1 MILTMPSS
9 LIHSDA
15 EPAHRRVL
23 LIDDDIDFA
32 NANAD
37 FLEEFGYEVK
47 VAHDEHQALD
57 ILSSY
62 DPQIALIDINLGQS
76 NGIDLIPLMRK
87 VTPDLICIML
97 TGNADIESP
106 IKALR
111 LGANDYLRKP
121 VNLEDLLAVLER
133 CAKTQKLEQDKRAAD
148 IAREEANAASRAKS
162 QFLSTMSHEL
172 RTPLNAVLGFA
183 QILDSDS
190 NEPLT
195 ENQKIIVDFIIRGG
209 NNLLDL
215 VNQVLDLNKIEA
227 EGLDLNTEYIPVS
240 DIVEGSIDLL
250 RSRANQDGVQ
260 ICDQTANLE
269 LPLLWTDKE
278 QLTKALSSLLSN
290 AIKYNSEGGTVTV
303 ACENIPDD
311 KLRISVQDTG
321 EGISIEDQPSLF
333 MPFER
338 LGREAGKIEGAGIGL
353 LLTRQIIELLG
364 GNIGFE
370 SEAGK
375 GSTFWLDVPLSS

>member
-1 MILTMPSS
+1 MILTKSS
-9 LIHSDA
+9 NLIPIDA
-15 EPAHRRVL
+15 DPVHRRVL

-32 NANAD
+32 AANAD

-47 VAHDEHQALD
+47 VAHNERQALD
-57 ILSSY
+57 KLSSH

-87 VTPDLICIML
+87 ITPDLICIML

-111 LGANDYLRKP
+111 QGANDYLRKP

-133 CAKTQKLEQDKRAAD
+133 CAKTQKLEEEKRASD
-148 IAREEANAASRAKS
+148 IAREEATAASQAKS
-162 QFLSTMSHEL
+162 RFLSTMSHEL
-172 RTPLNAVLGFA
+172 RTPLNAILGFA
-183 QILDSDS
+183 QILDSDPD
-190 NEPLT
+190 EPLT
-195 ENQKIIVDFIIRGG
+195 ENQRTHVDFIIRSG

-215 VNQVLDLNKIEA
+215 VRQVLDLNQIEA
-227 EGLDLNTEYIPVS
+227 EGLDLNMEYIPVS

-250 RSRANQDGVQ
+250 RIRAGRDGVQ
-260 ICDQTANLE
+260 ICDQTANLDP
-269 LPLLWTDKE
+269 PLLWTDRE

-290 AIKYNSEGGTVTV
+290 SIKYNSKGGTVTV
-303 ACENIPDD
+303 VCENIPDH

-321 EGISIEDQPSLF
+321 EGIPIENQSALF

-364 GNIGFE
+364 GKISFE

-375 GSTFWLDVPLSS
+375 GSTFWLDVPLSK